1 MRLCQDQ
8 FDRSLRDLLVEVP
21 EDLGA
26 DPADEHQRGLALKR
40 IRERIAKRW
49 IEVLG
54 SKDKVPNA
62 KFTQMV
68 ESTNATIAKMIE
80 IHGQN
85 IAFCL
90 PPSEKQ
96 LSCMDP
102 EENQTAAE
110 SVSNHS
116 SGSGSNI
123 LPHEFKFLINAKSV
137 WSVCEAWGL
146 EKKTGYIKQGLMGNS
161 FQTTTSK
168 WDKWLWIVWKI
179 WVGELGISTH
189 QINRPMI
196 FVYQSHW
203 WSFELF

>member
-1 MRLCQDQ
+1 MGLCQDQ
-8 FDRSLRDLLVEVP
+8 FDRSLRELLAEVP

-26 DPADEHQRGLALKR
+26 DPADEHQRGLALER
-40 IRERIAKRW
+40 IRERIANRW

-62 KFTQMV
+62 KFTQLV
-68 ESTNATIAKMIE
+68 ESTNSTIAKMIE

-102 EENQTAAE
+102 EENGAPPE
-110 SVSNHS
+110 SASNQS

-123 LPHEFKFLINAKSV
+123 LPHDFKFLVNSKSV

-146 EKKTGYIKQGLMGNS
+146 EKKNKLLYIKQGLMGNR
-161 FQTTTSK
+161 FQTTTNK
-168 WDKWLWIVWKI
+168 
-179 WVGELGISTH
+179 
-189 QINRPMI
+189 
-196 FVYQSHW
+196 
-203 WSFELF
+203 